1 MRRNFL
7 AAFVLVPAAAFAMS
21 QAGLF
26 SSSAPAKA
34 HTVIAPSAQDCDVRC
49 DPNWMDTNLR
59 LDQIQVVGTAE
70 SYKQRP
76 NNALMRLIRMGGRK
90 GAEALDYGQPSLDA
104 QLDSDVRALQFDVAY
119 DPVGGAYRNPAGA
132 SMAMDLLTDDYVKAM
147 RKPGFKVIHVLD
159 IDYRSSCLALTD
171 CLRQVAVWSKAHPR
185 HLPIVISLET
195 NDTKTPMPGAT
206 GPLACDETAM
216 NALEDE
222 IRSVFAQDQM
232 ITPDQVQG
240 SHPTLREAVVAHA
253 WPNLNAAR
261 GKVIFVLDD
270 SAAKAKAYQGT
281 RKSLEGR
288 AMFVATDQASPLA
301 AFISVPDPIKD
312 NAQILEAVRSGFIV
326 STRADESTREAR
338 ANNTARR
345 NAAFASGAQIVQTNF
360 VSADPAIG
368 SYRVS
373 LADNPAAMCGE
384 KLASEHCVRFAGPE
398 GATPTAT
405 AVAAALP

>member
-1 MRRNFL
+1 MHRNFF

-21 QAGLF
+21 QAGLL
-26 SSSAPAKA
+26 SLSAPAKA
-34 HTVIAPSAQDCDVRC
+34 HIVITPSAQGCDAHC
-49 DPNWMDTNLR
+49 DANWMDTNLR
-59 LDQIQVVGTAE
+59 LDQVQVVGTAE

-76 NNALMRLIRMGGRK
+76 SSALMQLIRMGGKK
-90 GAEALDYGQPSLDA
+90 GAEALDYEQPSLEA
-104 QLDSDVRALQFDVAY
+104 QLDGDVRALQFDVAY
-119 DPVGGAYRNPAGA
+119 DPAGGAYRNPAGA
-132 SMAMDLLTDDYVKAM
+132 SMAMDLLADDYVKAM

-159 IDYRSSCLALTD
+159 VDYRSSCLALAD
-171 CLRQVAVWSKAHPR
+171 CLRQVAAWSKAHPR
-185 HLPIVISLET
+185 HLPLVISLKT
-195 NDTKTPMPGAT
+195 NDAKTPMPGAT
-206 GPLACDETAM
+206 RPLACDEAAM

-222 IRSVFAQDQM
+222 IRAVFAQDQM

-240 SHPTLREAVVAHA
+240 SHATLREAVMAHA
-253 WPNLNAAR
+253 WPKLNAAR

-301 AFISVPDPIKD
+301 AFVSMPDPVKD
-312 NAQILEAVRSGFIV
+312 GARILQAVKSGFIV
-326 STRADESTREAR
+326 STRADEATREAR
-338 ANNTARR
+338 AKNTARR
-345 NAAFASGAQIVQTNF
+345 DAAFASGAQIVQTDF

-373 LADNPAAMCGE
+373 LTDNPAAMCGE
-384 KLASEHCVRFAGPE
+384 KLASEHCVRFESPE
-398 GATPTAT
+398 GATPSRT

>member
-1 MRRNFL
+1 MRRNVL
-7 AAFVLVPAAAFAMS
+7 AAFVVVPAAVFALS
-21 QAGLF
+21 QMGLF
-26 SSSAPAKA
+26 SSSVPARA
-34 HTVIAPSAQDCDVRC
+34 HTFITPSAQGCDVHC
-49 DPNWMDTNLR
+49 DPGWMDANLR
-59 LDQIQVVGTAE
+59 LDQVQVVGTAE

-76 NNALMRLIRMGGRK
+76 NSALMRLIRMGGKK
-90 GAEALDYGQPSLDA
+90 GAEALDYGQPSLEA

-119 DPVGGAYRNPAGA
+119 DPSGGAYRNPAGA
-132 SMAMDLLTDDYVKAM
+132 SMAMDLLADDYVKAM

-159 IDYRSSCLALTD
+159 IDYRSSCLALAD
-171 CLRQVAVWSKAHPR
+171 CLRQVAAWSKAHPR
-185 HLPIVISLET
+185 HLPIVISLKT
-195 NDTKTPMPGAT
+195 NDAKTPMPGAT
-206 GPLACDETAM
+206 KPLACDEAAM

-222 IRSVFAQDQM
+222 IRAVFAQEQM

-240 SHPTLREAVVAHA
+240 SHETLREAVVAHA
-253 WPNLNAAR
+253 WPKLNAAR
-261 GKVIFVLDD
+261 GKMIFVLND

-301 AFISVPDPIKD
+301 AFVSLPDPVKD
-312 NAQILEAVRSGFIV
+312 SARIRQAVSSGFIV
-326 STRADESTREAR
+326 STRADEGTREAR

-345 NAAFASGAQIVQTNF
+345 DAAFASGAQIVQTNF

-384 KLASEHCVRFAGPE
+384 KLASEHCVRFEDA
-398 GATPTAT
+398 PTGT

>member
-1 MRRNFL
+1 MRRNVV
-7 AAFVLVPAAAFAMS
+7 AAFVVVPAAAFALS
-21 QAGLF
+21 QAF
-26 SSSAPAKA
+26 SSSGPARA
-34 HTVIAPSAQDCDVRC
+34 HTIISPSAQGCDVHC
-49 DPNWMDTNLR
+49 DPGWMDANLR
-59 LDQIQVVGTAE
+59 LDQVQVVGTAE

-76 NNALMRLIRMGGRK
+76 NSALMRLIRMGGKK
-90 GAEALDYGQPSLDA
+90 GAEALDYGQPSLEA

-119 DPVGGAYRNPAGA
+119 DPSGGAYRNPAGA
-132 SMAMDLLTDDYVKAM
+132 SMAMDLLADDYVKAM

-159 IDYRSSCLALTD
+159 IDYRSSCLALAD
-171 CLRQVAVWSKAHPR
+171 CLRQVAAWSKAHPR
-185 HLPIVISLET
+185 HLPIVISLKT
-195 NDTKTPMPGAT
+195 NDAKTPMPGAT
-206 GPLACDETAM
+206 KPLACDEAAM

-222 IRSVFAQDQM
+222 IRAVFAQEQM

-240 SHPTLREAVVAHA
+240 SHETLREAVVAHA
-253 WPNLNAAR
+253 WPKLNAAR
-261 GKVIFVLDD
+261 GKMIFVLND

-301 AFISVPDPIKD
+301 AFVSLPDPVKD
-312 NAQILEAVRSGFIV
+312 SARIRQAVSSGFIV
-326 STRADESTREAR
+326 STRADEGTREAR

-345 NAAFASGAQIVQTNF
+345 DAAFASGAQIVQTNF

-384 KLASEHCVRFAGPE
+384 KLASEHCVRFEDA
-398 GATPTAT
+398 PTGT